1 MSILSR
7 DLVVEFLNKHNP
19 DLVCLFDKY
28 IEDKKVVVS
37 GEIKKVVRKGRKTE
51 VLTSEKNKNT
61 CTYIFSKGSHAGS
74 KCTIALQT
82 EECITSGLCKKH
94 INSKSQKNKLSPE
107 SSDQVENKKTKG
119 SKTKGLQTKI
129 SDHKT
134 NTFRGPSPSDP
145 NSNEC
150 ETPINTEVSTPKVF
164 QKIEKP
170 ALIIKRNIFGNFEHL
185 DSGLVFNKDRKVV
198 GRQVESNVEP
208 LTEDDKVECE
218 KYGFS
223 YQ

>member
-19 DLVCLFDKY
+19 ELVCLFDKY

-37 GEIKKVVRKGRKTE
+37 GEIKKVVKKGRKTE

-134 NTFRGPSPSDP
+134 NRSKEVFPDTT
-145 NSNEC
+145 EC
-150 ETPINTEVSTPKVF
+150 KTLINTEVSTPKVF